1 MNTTPASTAAQFAI
15 MPLRFSD
22 QPAQMIAFLRTLGLA
37 DVVTTQGDNFAE
49 LVAGGGGRVLVH
61 AAAGSET
68 RAHSGT
74 TDLCLMVDS
83 ADEAARVLVERGLDA
98 EVWDESYGRQ
108 GALRLPGGE
117 VVALNEKQQDLYGY
131 QGHPGTGADERLR
144 VVGVLDSPD
153 MDADQAWAQQI
164 GLRAEGEGDEWYRS
178 LGAPGA
184 GALGLHGPGA
194 EVERTRD
201 VGSELGPS
209 LLVRLGL
216 ETSEDLASLAE
227 RLTAAGY
234 PARVVDEHG
243 LRAVHLTD
251 PDGEHLEIHPRS
263 DV

>member
-1 MNTTPASTAAQFAI
+1 MNTTPASTAPQFAI

-83 ADEAARVLVERGLDA
+83 ADEAARVLIERGLDA

-108 GALRLPGGE
+108 GALRLPG
-117 VVALNEKQQDLYGY
+117 
-131 QGHPGTGADERLR
+131 
-144 VVGVLDSPD
+144 
-153 MDADQAWAQQI
+153 
-164 GLRAEGEGDEWYRS
+164 
-178 LGAPGA
+178 
-184 GALGLHGPGA
+184 A
-194 EVERTRD
+194 EVERARD

-216 ETSEDLASLAE
+216 ETSEDLTALAE

-234 PARVVDEHG
+234 EARVVEEHG